1 MATRSRHK
9 SALGRFLGF
18 AHLLFSKQPEG
29 TLQISIISAIS
40 CLYTTWRLAGL
51 ECERASTHLRH
62 GRLRQ
67 SLASFERA
75 CILVMLTDTLVD
87 IASRHSSHGPLAAT
101 RRRMLAVIE
110 RWLEEAR
117 RELPRA
123 ADCLRNLAA
132 DDKELSAMIMR
143 SESLISRTN

>member
-1 MATRSRHK
+1 MATRSRHE
-9 SALGRFLGF
+9 SVLGRLLGF
-18 AHLLFSKQPEG
+18 AYLLFSKQREG
-29 TLQISIISAIS
+29 GLQISIISAIA

-62 GRLRQ
+62 GRQRQ

-87 IASRHSSHGPLAAT
+87 VVSRHDSYGPLATT
-101 RRRMLAVIE
+101 RRQMLAVIE

-123 ADCLRNLAA
+123 ADCLRNWAA
-132 DDKELSAMIMR
+132 DDNELSAMIMR
-143 SESLISRTN
+143 AESLISRTN